1 MVNGDGYENGNNIN
15 RSNKPKKKKQNKTK
29 FAGAAHLFVHFFAVV
44 LHDYN
49 AIVLHD

>member
-1 MVNGDGYENGNNIN
+1 MRTATKSIDLI
-15 RSNKPKKKKQNKTK
+15 SQKKKKKKENKTK
-29 FAGAAHLFVHFFAVV
+29 FAGAAHLFVHFFAFV

>member
-1 MVNGDGYENGNNIN
+1 MRTAAKSIELI
-15 RSNKPKKKKQNKTK
+15 SKKKKKKKK
-29 FAGAAHLFVHFFAVV
+29 FAGAAHLLVHFFAVV

>member
-1 MVNGDGYENGNNIN
+1 MRTATKSIDLI
-15 RSNKPKKKKQNKTK
+15 SKKKKKKDKKKTKK

>member
-1 MVNGDGYENGNNIN
+1 MRTATKSIDLI
-15 RSNKPKKKKQNKTK
+15 SKKKKDKKKTKK

-49 AIVLHD
+49 AIVLND